1 MQGVIYERNDSPK
14 QSQRRSTQVDAA
26 IGTEGTV
33 EKLVRY
39 FKGVF
44 GHLTPG
50 LNFGIPS

>member
-1 MQGVIYERNDSPK
+1 MQGVIYEMKDSPEQLK
-14 QSQRRSTQVDAA
+14 SRSSQVDAV
-26 IGTEGTV
+26 IGTKGTV

-44 GHLTPG
+44 GGLTPD